1 MGRAFEVR
9 KEAKAKS
16 AAAKTKVYSKY
27 GREIYVA
34 AKNGLP
40 DPELNQELKRV
51 IEKAKKDQV
60 PNDII
65 NRAIDKAKGQSDESY
80 TQITYEGF
88 GPGDSLLIISCL
100 TDNVNRTIAEIR
112 AIFNKLHCK
121 MGVSGSCS
129 FQFSHV
135 CVLKANLTEDQALE
149 IFIEAELDPKK
160 IENTE
165 DGLLIYGEVGDY
177 YNLKQALLN
186 YNKDLELLVD
196 TITYVP
202 FTYTQL
208 EGENLQKFEKMLDLL
223 EDLDDVQEVYHN
235 VDL

>member
-40 DPELNQELKRV
+40 DPLVNQELKRV

-88 GPGDSLLIISCL
+88 GPGESLLIISCL
-100 TDNVNRTIAEIR
+100 TENVNRTIAEIR

-135 CVLKANLTEDQALE
+135 SVFKVNLTEDQALE
-149 IFIEAELDPKK
+149 IFIEADIDPKK
-160 IENTE
+160 IEQE
-165 DGLLIYGEVGDY
+165 DDGLLIYGEVNDY
-177 YNLKQALLN
+177 NKIKQALTN
-186 YNKDLELLVD
+186 YNKDLEFLVD

-202 FTYTQL
+202 FNYVQL
-208 EGENLQKFEKMLDLL
+208 EGEDKQKFEKMYDLL
-223 EDLDDVQEVYHN
+223 DDLDDVQEVYHN